1 MDKADFVKLSLANAH
16 AGTAG
21 RTKWADSV
29 GFEPLPPFGSLSSD
43 LARLYMRQH
52 AKFVDVS
59 VLPASSVPSLTCF
72 CCPQGHADAGRACN
86 SESGNECGL
95 EREQPEAA
103 QLRNVTQERRATF
116 AHCRCRSHAAL
127 LRCSG
132 IHQCRSSAKQQRSY
146 WHAGAVRVPSPPAQR
161 AFHRHRCGVWR

>member
-52 AKFVDVS
+52 AKFVDCVRFADIFS
-59 VLPASSVPSLTCF
+59 PEFDVFSLPPG
-72 CCPQGHADAGRACN
+72 PRW
-86 SESGNECGL
+86 
-95 EREQPEAA
+95 R
-103 QLRNVTQERRATF
+103 
-116 AHCRCRSHAAL
+116 
-127 LRCSG
+127 
-132 IHQCRSSAKQQRSY
+132 RSSMQQ
-146 WHAGAVRVPSPPAQR
+146 
-161 AFHRHRCGVWR
+161 